1 MTVASGGDGISAGA
15 DVYLEG
21 GETSLWCAGRDG
33 AALDAGAVEAGLIRS
48 DAAMAVGAG
57 LSILEPEASLLVD
70 VGAGKIS
77 ATLFTRGLVAA
88 YAYLPYGVAR
98 IDERL
103 ARMLRTERGF
113 LIGPK
118 R

>member
-1 MTVASGGDGISAGA
+1 MQQDA
-15 DVYLEG
+15 L
-21 GETSLWCAGRDG
+21 LR

-77 ATLFTRGLVAA
+77 ATLFTRRCV
-88 YAYLPYGVAR
+88 
-98 IDERL
+98 
-103 ARMLRTERGF
+103 
-113 LIGPK
+113 
-118 R
+118 